1 MPATRAGRSTTAGP
15 TLYLHRS
22 VCMADN
28 RLYQSIAAAILQSIE
43 SGEFPPGSRLPGER
57 DLAERFGVSR
67 VTIREAEIA
76 LEAQGWISIK
86 TGSGVYVRARPAP
99 ALGALPDVTAFDLT
113 AARILIEAEAAAL
126 AASRITDEEVVQLQE
141 MLEAMADPAAS
152 DAEAN
157 EHDRHFHLAIAR
169 ICGNP
174 VMEYCIQQ
182 IWRMRTEL
190 PRVKQAYARVCHND
204 GDSRTDEHTAILDA
218 LRARDPAAA
227 RAAMRQHFQR
237 LFESM
242 LQATESAALAEIR
255 RRTEEDR
262 ERFLATTRI

>member
-1 MPATRAGRSTTAGP
+1 MS
-15 TLYLHRS
+15 
-22 VCMADN
+22 DN
-28 RLYQSIAAAILQSIE
+28 RLYQSIASEILKLIE
-43 SGEFPPGSRLPGER
+43 AGEFPPGSRLPGER

-67 VTIREAEIA
+67 VTVREAEIA

-126 AASRITDEEVVQLQE
+126 AASRITDDEVVE
-141 MLEAMADPAAS
+141 METLLAAMSAPDAS
-152 DAEAN
+152 DDEAN
-157 EHDRHFHLAIAR
+157 EYDRRFHLAIAR

-174 VMEYCIQQ
+174 VVEYCIQQ
-182 IWRMRTEL
+182 IWRMRNEL

-204 GDSRTDEHTAILDA
+204 GDSRTDEHAAIVHA
-218 LRARDPAAA
+218 LRARDPAGA
-227 RAAMRQHFQR
+227 RAAMRGHFQR

-242 LQATESAALAEIR
+242 LAATETAALEEIR

>member
-1 MPATRAGRSTTAGP
+1 MS
-15 TLYLHRS
+15 
-22 VCMADN
+22 DN
-28 RLYQSIAAAILQSIE
+28 RLYQSIASEILKLIE
-43 SGEFPPGSRLPGER
+43 AGEFPPGSRLPGER

-67 VTIREAEIA
+67 VTVREAEIA

-126 AASRITDEEVVQLQE
+126 AASRITDDEVVE
-141 MLEAMADPAAS
+141 MENLLAAMSAPDAS
-152 DAEAN
+152 DEEAN
-157 EHDRHFHLAIAR
+157 ESDRRFHLAIAR

-174 VMEYCIQQ
+174 VVEYCIQQ
-182 IWRMRTEL
+182 IWRMRNEL

-204 GDSRTDEHTAILDA
+204 GDSRTDEHAAIVNA
-218 LRARDPAAA
+218 LRARDPAGA
-227 RAAMRQHFQR
+227 RAAMRGHFQR

-242 LQATESAALAEIR
+242 LAATETAALEEIR